1 MRLKEWNEGGVRMSN
16 FVSGLFATF
25 VTVPI
30 AAFML
35 VYMLGRKVLKRKKK
49 SFHLAMNV
57 STVFFILGV
66 HFLILAIWGTS
77 YLWMIIIF
85 LLLLKVLFMIGYWRK
100 KHDVHLAPVFRLFW
114 RFNFLFFSFAYFS
127 LLIYGLIMRTIENL

>member
-1 MRLKEWNEGGVRMSN
+1 MGD
-16 FVSGLFATF
+16 FVSGFFATL

-49 SFHLAMNV
+49 SFHLAINV
-57 STVFFILGV
+57 STLFFIFSV
-66 HFLILAIWGTS
+66 HYFIKAIWGKS

-85 LLLLKVLFMIGYWRK
+85 LLLLKVLFMIGYWSK
-100 KHDVHLAPVFRLFW
+100 KQDLHIAIVFRLFW
-114 RFNFLFFSFAYFS
+114 RFNFLLFSFTYFG
-127 LLIYGLIMRTIENL
+127 LLIYGLIACTMENL